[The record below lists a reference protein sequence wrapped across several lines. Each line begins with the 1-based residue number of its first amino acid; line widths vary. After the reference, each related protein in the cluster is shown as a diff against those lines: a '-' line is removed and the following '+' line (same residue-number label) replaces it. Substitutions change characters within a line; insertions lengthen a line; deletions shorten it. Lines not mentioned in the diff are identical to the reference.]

1 MTMKSPKSALKALV
15 ACFFILSI
23 ITVSCNDEKK
33 TETEKT
39 ETVTPAPTTTDTTTI
54 DTTGKNPMDT
64 GTTKPVKELN

>member
-1 MTMKSPKSALKALV
+1 MKSPKSALKAMIAGL
-15 ACFFILSI
+15 FILSI
-23 ITVSCNDEKK
+23 FTVSCNDEKK

-39 ETVTPAPTTTDTTTI
+39 ETVSPAPSTTDTTTI

>member
-1 MTMKSPKSALKALV
+1 MTMKSPKSALKALF
-15 ACFFILSI
+15 AGFFILSI

-39 ETVTPAPTTTDTTTI
+39 ETVTPAPTTTDTT
-54 DTTGKNPMDT
+54 GKNPMDT